1 MPIIHSMRRPAPLLR
16 DTFRFAVAAAVLGGL
31 FGLAPLGLAD
41 ARGGEANHLRIG
53 VGAYGI
59 TQRLEIGLN
68 KSLIVDL
75 PADVHEVIV
84 TQPGIA
90 AAIMRH
96 KRRAIIQG
104 AANGGTN
111 ILFLDAAGEIIA
123 ALDLAVRNGAEDLAT
138 TLARIIEDSD
148 ITVQTF
154 DGGGIVLSGTVQSGD
169 DRDKALAIAAQF
181 AGDAAKI
188 ANALTVAGSQQVMLK
203 VVVAE
208 VNREAV
214 RQLGINLSATASF
227 GNGAL
232 TTGFVSNPTGAG
244 SPTTAWTGGV
254 SQVANQN
261 AASVG
266 IDVGN
271 VSIDAVLRA
280 LDRRRALRTLAEPN
294 LTAISG
300 QPAEFLVGGQLPIPV
315 VDENGRTTFDFKD
328 FGVKLNF
335 TPVVKSNGIVA
346 LTLETSVSE
355 PVESGAIQERR
366 AKTSVELGAGQTL
379 SIAGL
384 IQETSK
390 QQISRLPGLGDIPV
404 LGALFRSRDFIR
416 NRTELVILVT
426 PYLVEPR
433 DRAPRLPTDEMVMSN
448 DAEAIFLGRME
459 ALYGVGEDGMRGSYD
474 GSIGFALD

>member
-1 MPIIHSMRRPAPLLR
+1 
-16 DTFRFAVAAAVLGGL
+16 
-31 FGLAPLGLAD
+31 
-41 ARGGEANHLRIG
+41 
-53 VGAYGI
+53 
-59 TQRLEIGLN
+59 
-68 KSLIVDL
+68 
-75 PADVHEVIV
+75 
-84 TQPGIA
+84 
-90 AAIMRH
+90 
-96 KRRAIIQG
+96 
-104 AANGGTN
+104 
-111 ILFLDAAGEIIA
+111 
-123 ALDLAVRNGAEDLAT
+123 
-138 TLARIIEDSD
+138 
-148 ITVQTF
+148 VQTF

-335 TPVVKSNGIVA
+335 IPVVKSNGIIA

-433 DRAPRLPTDEMVMSN
+433 DRAPRLPTDDMVMSN

>member
-1 MPIIHSMRRPAPLLR
+1 MPMIHSMRRPAPLLR
-16 DTFRFAVAAAVLGGL
+16 DTFRFALAAAVLGGL

-41 ARGGEANHLRIG
+41 ARGAEANHLRIG
-53 VGAYGI
+53 AGAYGI

-203 VVVAE
+203 VTIAE
-208 VNREAV
+208 VQRAAAK
-214 RQLGINLSATASF
+214 QLGINLSGSLNLD
-227 GNGAL
+227 GL
-232 TTGFVSNPTGAG
+232 TTSVINNRGLDEGSAVGAG
-244 SPTTAWTGGV
+244 GAGRFDV
-254 SQVANQN
+254 SFDA
-261 AASVG
+261 G
-266 IDVGN
+266 P
-271 VSIDAVLRA
+271 VSIDASLRA
-280 LDRRRALRTLAEPN
+280 LASRNAVRFLAEPT
-294 LTAISG
+294 LTALSG
-300 QPAEFLVGGQLPIPV
+300 RQAEFLVGGQFPIQTRDPV
-315 VDENGRTTFDFKD
+315 TNVVTTEFKD
-328 FGVKLNF
+328 FGVQLDF
-335 TPVVKSNGIVA
+335 TPVVRSDGIIG
-346 LTLETSVSE
+346 LEVGTEVSE
-355 PVESGAIQERR
+355 VITAAGQLNVRR
-366 AKTSVELGAGQTL
+366 ANTSVELPSGSTL
-379 SIAGL
+379 AIGGL
-384 IQETSK
+384 IQDSTR
-390 QQISRLPGLGDIPV
+390 QQISKLPGLGDIPV
-404 LGALFRSRDFIR
+404 LGALFRSRDFIHS
-416 NRTELVILVT
+416 RTELVILVT

-433 DRAPRLPTDEMVMSN
+433 GHAPRLPTDDMVISS